1 LPAQAISLK
10 NRPNQLNPAKASLGR
25 SGVLTHT
32 HWHSSLTWIDQ
43 PDADIDA
50 FVKNSKK
57 KYRFDLRQKLH
68 EWRKT
73 GIVVFENAVNPR
85 LLAQFQADLDHLR
98 AHNTAYDLTVG
109 IGEVTRP
116 IATFTTAELDSD
128 RIRFTQA
135 HTISHAA
142 RRLSLTREVAEFL
155 DAVFASPP
163 CVEQS
168 LTFYKGSQQ
177 PIHIDYAFV
186 RAHTKLAHLAAS
198 WIPLEDVHPDSGP
211 LAYYPGSHMTDIS
224 GFFDWGGGSI
234 TQEPDSE
241 RDAMQFAKF
250 LNDKMQ
256 EAGIEPVT
264 YLPKKGD
271 VLLWHGGLA
280 HGGTPINNP
289 GLTRKSYVT
298 HYTSLEAY
306 RPDHMKPDALT
317 TGAYFSEHGGYAFDY
332 PWLTHPAKLPSW
344 PTSPEPAGKR
354 RWPWRRVRF

>member
-1 LPAQAISLK
+1 MAG
-10 NRPNQLNPAKASLGR
+10 LGR
-25 SGVLTHT
+25 FRVLNQN

-43 PDADIDA
+43 PDADIDG
-50 FVKNSKK
+50 FVKNSKRT
-57 KYRFDLRQKLH
+57 YSFDLRRKLH
-68 EWRKT
+68 EWRDT
-73 GIVVFENAVNPR
+73 GIVVFENAVDTK
-85 LLAQFQADLDHLR
+85 LIKQFQADLDHLR
-98 AHNTAYDLTVG
+98 AHNTDYDLVVG
-109 IGEVTRP
+109 IGEQTRP
-116 IATFTTAELDSD
+116 VASFTKAELESD

-155 DAVFASPP
+155 EAVFASPP

-241 RDAMQFAKF
+241 RNAMQFARY
-250 LNDKMQ
+250 LRDKMQ
-256 EAGIEPVT
+256 EAGIKPVT
-264 YLPKKGD
+264 YLPKQGD
-271 VLLWHGGLA
+271 VLLWHGALA
-280 HGGTPINNP
+280 HAGTAITDPNR
-289 GLTRKSYVT
+289 TRKSYVT

-306 RPDHMKPDALT
+306 RPDHMHPDALT
-317 TGAYFSEHGGYAFDY
+317 TGAYHAENGGYAFDY

-344 PTSPEPAGKR
+344 PAPAAAGKR
-354 RWPWRRVRF
+354 RWP

>member
-1 LPAQAISLK
+1 M
-10 NRPNQLNPAKASLGR
+10 LN
-25 SGVLTHT
+25 HT

-43 PDADIDA
+43 PDADIDR
-50 FVKNSKK
+50 FMDQQPK
-57 KYRFDLRQKLH
+57 KYGFDLRQKLLD
-68 EWRKT
+68 WRKT
-73 GIVVFENAVNPR
+73 GIVIFENVVDHQLIKR
-85 LLAQFQADLDHLR
+85 FEDDLDHLR
-98 AHNTAYDLTVG
+98 AHNTEYELTVG
-109 IGEVTRP
+109 INEETRP
-116 IATFTTAELDSD
+116 VATFTRAELESD

-142 RRLSLTREVAEFL
+142 RQLSLTEHVCDFL
-155 DAVFASPP
+155 NAVFLSPT

-198 WIPLEDVHPDSGP
+198 WIPLEDVRPGSGP

-241 RDAMQFAKF
+241 RDAMQFANY
-250 LNDKMQ
+250 LWDKMK

-271 VLLWHGGLA
+271 VLIWHGGLA
-280 HGGTPINNP
+280 HEGTPITTP

-306 RPDHMKPDALT
+306 PPAHMKPDAIQN
-317 TGAYFSEHGGYAFDY
+317 GAYFSQYGGYAFDL
-332 PWLTHPAKLPSW
+332 PWITHQAKLPSW
-344 PTSPEPAGKR
+344 SAKPKR
-354 RWPWRRVRF
+354 RWPWSR